1 MARTPKL
8 RTIAPDALKAKVL
21 DVAAELFQ
29 SRGYHATGM
38 ADIVK
43 GAGVTS
49 GGLHHHFP
57 TKKAIGL
64 AVLRERVAP
73 AVAETWITPVAR
85 ARSAAEG
92 VKAIFDAI
100 TAELDARKAV
110 RGCPLNNLTLELSLA
125 DADFRTEMARVFAQ
139 WEAALA
145 QRIQADGLR
154 DADATA
160 VLVIAA
166 YSGAMAMAKA
176 EQSSQPLKICGGRLT
191 AMLRTAA

>member
-1 MARTPKL
+1 MARKPKL
-8 RTIAPDALKAKVL
+8 RTNAPDALKAKVL

-29 SRGYHATGM
+29 SQGYHATGM

-43 GAGVTS
+43 GAGVTA

-64 AVLRERVAP
+64 AVLRERVRP
-73 AVAETWITPVAR
+73 AVAQTWITPVAL
-85 ARSAAEG
+85 AKSAAEG
-92 VKAIFDAI
+92 VDAVFAAI
-100 TAELDARKAV
+100 TAELDAKKAV

-125 DADFRTEMARVFAQ
+125 DPDFRAEMAKTFAQ
-139 WEAALA
+139 WETVLA
-145 QRIQADGLR
+145 QRIRADGLR
-154 DADATA
+154 DADSTA

-176 EQSSQPLKICGGRLT
+176 EQSSEPLKICGRRL
-191 AMLRTAA
+191 AQMLRTTA

>member
-1 MARTPKL
+1 MARKPKL
-8 RTIAPDALKAKVL
+8 RTNAPDALKARVL

-64 AVLRERVAP
+64 AVLRERVRP
-73 AVAETWITPVAR
+73 AVAGTWIEPVAR
-85 ARSAAEG
+85 AKSAAEG
-92 VKAIFDAI
+92 VAAVFAAI
-100 TAELDARKAV
+100 TAELDARRAV
-110 RGCPLNNLTLELSLA
+110 QGCPLNNLTLELSLA
-125 DADFRTEMARVFAQ
+125 DKDFRTEMAKLFAQ

-154 DADATA
+154 DADDTA
-160 VLVIAA
+160 VVVIAA

-176 EQSSQPLKICGGRLT
+176 EQSSTPLKICGKRL
-191 AMLRTAA
+191 AQMLRTTG